1 MDGFVKFL
9 IICALITAIGSLAV
23 FWPGKYQYYNTQDG
37 VLVRINRYTNE
48 TEYYTHALGWA
59 VAKPAPLKS
68 GVARDPLVIEGIPEL
83 ESMIQQSR
91 GQSKSRD
98 LYAMFKG
105 RCVEIRE
112 PGPQPASTPAP
123 EPTRSK

>member
-1 MDGFVKFL
+1 MDGFIKFL
-9 IICALITAIGSLAV
+9 IFCALITAIGALAV

-37 VLVRINRYTNE
+37 ILVRINRYTSE

-68 GVARDPLVIEGIPEL
+68 GVAHDTLVIEGIPAL

-91 GQSKSRD
+91 GPSKSRD

-105 RCVEIRE
+105 RCLEIRE
-112 PGPQPASTPAP
+112 PVSQPASTPAP
-123 EPTRSK
+123 ELMRGK